1 MSTKKL
7 TYAEA
12 IAEVEQIVARLRSAE
27 LGVDV
32 NMARRAGLLGVR
44 QLGRSV
50 ARATGLIDYCR
61 KQLVEAEAE
70 VEKLIAE

>member
-12 IAEVEQIVARLRSAE
+12 IVEVEQIVARLRSAE
-27 LGVDV
+27 LGVDE
-32 NMARRAGLLGVR
+32 
-44 QLGRSV
+44 LGRSV
-50 ARATGLIDYCR
+50 ARATELIDYCR